1 MVVRLAASTRLYKL
15 SGIQPSDAVTIAPIR
30 DPNDEESILKHNTH
44 QNRKRS
50 YQVHIQ
56 STREAPIIN
65 HQSSI
70 INQPCGSVTIV
81 LYWRPIP
88 YGSVDFKWMT

>member
-1 MVVRLAASTRLYKL
+1 MFAQLVPTLVAPGMVVRLAASARLYKL
-15 SGIQPSDAVTIAPIR
+15 SGIQPLDAVTIALIR

-56 STREAPIIN
+56 STREAPITN

-70 INQPCGSVTIV
+70 NNPQSTINT
-81 LYWRPIP
+81 
-88 YGSVDFKWMT
+88 